1 MSRALENM
9 SFEELLEITKKM
21 ESENED
27 LVKTNKKMEARL
39 NDMQF
44 QLDQMKRLIY
54 GYKRERFI
62 KNADENQLTLPFDVP
77 PETEVEKQQET
88 ITYTRTK
95 TKRKNHPGRMSLPDN
110 LPVKEIVI
118 EPEED
123 TTGMKCIGQE
133 ITDQLEIIPA
143 KLFIQRY
150 IRNKYIKS
158 EDEEGLTHK
167 GIIAPLRKEW
177 QDLDF

>member
-27 LVKTNKKMEARL
+27 LVKTNQKMEARL

-44 QLDQMKRLIY
+44 QLDQMKRLIF
-54 GYKRERFI
+54 GFKRERFI
-62 KNADENQLTLPFDVP
+62 KNTDENQLTLPFDVP

-95 TKRKNHPGRMSLPDN
+95 TKRKNHPGRM
-110 LPVKEIVI
+110 
-118 EPEED
+118 
-123 TTGMKCIGQE
+123 
-133 ITDQLEIIPA
+133 
-143 KLFIQRY
+143 
-150 IRNKYIKS
+150 
-158 EDEEGLTHK
+158 
-167 GIIAPLRKEW
+167 
-177 QDLDF
+177 